1 VKKEK
6 PIMVFC
12 YTRRIADGSKP
23 DGEDI
28 DNYTKIT
35 IFIFKILML

>member
-12 YTRRIADGSKP
+12 YKKELDGSKP

-28 DNYTKIT
+28 DNLYKIT
-35 IFIFKILML
+35 DIYFQILML